1 MSDSVA
7 VVPFDEMTKMAASI
21 VKSKLFGF
29 ETQEQALAIMMIAQ
43 AEGRHPALAARDY
56 HIIQNRPALK
66 ADAMLARFQAGGGV
80 VEWTA
85 YSDDKVSG
93 KFSHPASCPRPI
105 EIVWTLEQAK
115 RIGLANKDNWRKY
128 PRAMLRSRVISEGVR
143 TVYPGIAVGV
153 YTVEEV
159 QDFVKE
165 KDITPTSGAGTT
177 LSEDAR
183 LRVAEVADKVREW
196 MSSGSLTDAYGEIDN
211 TELDADEQI
220 FLWTHF
226 DSRTRRQLKE
236 EGERQ
241 RLQAKAKELPAL
253 ITDAQKKRL
262 EARIGE
268 LGLDRLDVKAWC
280 AGAFD
285 KVHFTDLTREE
296 YQNLDEQLESI
307 SSRKKERSMA
317 GAPVPESSGAAM
329 VATPDAPAAHYD
341 NSPSDDSLVT
351 EIGAWV
357 KKKKLDFAYDLCRGI
372 ADPKLRA
379 ETEDRINKAQLFIKA
394 QSGPVPPLEP

>member
-1 MSDSVA
+1 MNDSVA
-7 VVPFDEMTKMAASI
+7 VVPFDEMTKMATSI

-93 KFSHPASCPRPI
+93 KFSHPTSCPRPI

-159 QDFVKE
+159 QDLVKE

-211 TELDADEQI
+211 AELDADEQI

-268 LGLDRLDVKAWC
+268 VKVNRDAVKAYC
-280 AGAFD
+280 KDSFG
-285 KVHFTDLTREE
+285 KEHFSDLTREE
-296 YQNLDEQLESI
+296 YTELDKVL
-307 SSRKKERSMA
+307 KSMA

-329 VATPDAPAAHYD
+329 VATQDAPAALITPD
-341 NSPSDDSLVT
+341 EALAIEARCT
-351 EIGAWV
+351 ENAIKIPVV
-357 KKKKLDFAYDLCRGI
+357 KKHFGIERFAQMTPQQLIEANELIDETLESRRKK
-372 ADPKLRA
+372 AD
-379 ETEDRINKAQLFIKA
+379 
-394 QSGPVPPLEP
+394 VPPLEP